1 MRSIANKTISCIR
14 IWFSMF
20 LPSPYYFLTTKLCEV
35 LYFQWQFSLH
45 SFCSPTITMHSLA
58 LMPVCYVKLVIN
70 YLSYQLTRTLL
81 DNSGPI
87 SEDDNTMSG
96 QLKTSRWNVSLF
108 ANPYLN
114 PKPTKSKTS
123 SSSRYIHYEQ
133 YMFLG
138 NTIPV
143 PMPVLEY
150 NIITLWN
157 TSVQVFTNVTWL
169 SDTKSNSTRGIM
181 FKY

>member
-1 MRSIANKTISCIR
+1 MRSIASKTISCIH
-14 IWFSMF
+14 IQFSMF
-20 LPSPYYFLTTKLCEV
+20 LPSPCYKTMWSIVLPTTVLCA
-35 LYFQWQFSLH
+35 QF
-45 SFCSPTITMHSLA
+45 FPPPAITMHSLA
-58 LMPVCYVKLVIN
+58 IMPVCYVKLVIN

-96 QLKTSRWNVSLF
+96 QLKTSRWNVSPF

-123 SSSRYIHYEQ
+123 SSSAAARWYLYIKYMYIHYEQ

-157 TSVQVFTNVTWL
+157 TSA
-169 SDTKSNSTRGIM
+169 
-181 FKY
+181 